1 MAARCSA
8 IDDGHSVQYRPA
20 VSRGPCPSRDVGLRT
35 QWPDADGHTVPYPR
49 PAVSLTADGFVR
61 FVSLPF
67 RLTANNSSPLHI
79 PTVLQ
84 AHKEEEE
91 DASTKRI
98 SRRYCA
104 GPTSGRREGPRPTLS
119 APTGGSIK

>member
-1 MAARCSA
+1 MAAGCNT

-20 VSRGPCPSRDVGLRT
+20 VSSGPSRDVGLCT
-35 QWPDADGHTVPYPR
+35 QEPDADGHTVPYPR

-98 SRRYCA
+98 SPPILRRA
-104 GPTSGRREGPRPTLS
+104 H
-119 APTGGSIK
+119 